1 MKNKQTFFLIILLFS
16 FFLSCNE
23 NDSEIIIEP
32 LDSNHVQN
40 RSLDCECEATIT
52 NINDDFKIITELYY
66 FAEICSGIPP
76 LPSDPS
82 NCNGCNFITTALL
95 DPGESASNAL
105 TISNMFNNSFNEF
118 VIFVQPVGTEEPCPE
133 VNVVID
139 CGGNQIISQNYTL
152 PATYLNL
159 GIERYV
165 KIAQFVN
172 EQTDPDWDGTPWTG
186 TWEESCS
193 LIPTLQWW
201 NFPCKN
207 PEDAQLITPCWP
219 NPPGI

>member
-23 NDSEIIIEP
+23 NDSELFIDDL
-32 LDSNHVQN
+32 LDSSQVQN

-66 FAEICSGIPP
+66 FAETCSGMPP
-76 LPSDPS
+76 LPSDPF
-82 NCNGCNFITTALL
+82 NCNGCNIITNALL
-95 DPGESASNAL
+95 APGESESNTL
-105 TISNMFNNSFNEF
+105 NVSNMFGNDMNYF
-118 VIFVQPVGTEEPCPE
+118 VIFVQSLAEESCPE

-139 CGGNQIISQNYTL
+139 CGGNKIISQEYTIPSSFL
-152 PATYLNL
+152 QF
-159 GIERYV
+159 GVERYV
-165 KIAQFVN
+165 KIATFVN

-193 LIPTLQWW
+193 LTPTLQYW
-201 NFPCKN
+201 NFPCKRID
-207 PEDAQLITPCWP
+207 EEFVTPCWP
-219 NPPGI
+219 TIEN